1 MFAFGNTKNNMW
13 LGRFNKGY
21 YSDYWI
27 SPNKQEPIKFKVYSE
42 PPRTEMDYYCSE
54 DMVILRK
61 YDVERGLNIV
71 LKPLEQIEL

>member
-1 MFAFGNTKNNMW
+1 MFAFGNTKDNMW
-13 LGRFNKGY
+13 LGRFNKGD

-27 SPNKQEPIKFKVYSE
+27 SPNKQEPIQFKVYSE
-42 PPRTEMDYYCSE
+42 PPRIEMDYYCGE